1 MGSMGSSRH
10 MKRSAAPAFWKISR
24 KEGQFVMKPSP
35 GPHPINESYSLATLL
50 RDVLKVVKTM
60 RDAQSAI
67 NSDKIIVD
75 GVVRRDGKFPVGLM
89 DVIKIPSMD
98 KTFRLLPVKGSMLYP
113 VAVKGSMLYPVVV
126 DSESAKMKL
135 CKVKSKVKAR
145 GNMFSYGLHDGRT
158 IVSKEDIGINV
169 DDSLL
174 ISIPDGKIVSKV
186 KMEKGSLVIFLRGK
200 ATGKLGV
207 ANKILSGGLTSQK
220 SVEVDVD
227 GSTVK
232 VPVRILLAVGVEK
245 PVMSL
250 GGE

>member
-1 MGSMGSSRH
+1 MGNMGSSRH

-24 KEGQFVMKPSP
+24 KEGQFVMKPSS

-60 RDAQSAI
+60 RSAQSAI

-89 DVIKIPSMD
+89 DVINIPSMG
-98 KTFRLLPVKGSMLYP
+98 KTFRLLPAKGSMLF
-113 VAVKGSMLYPVVV
+113 PVVV
-126 DSESAKMKL
+126 DAESAKMKL
-135 CKVKSKVKAR
+135 CKVKSKVKTR
-145 GNMFSYGLHDGRT
+145 GNAFSYGLHDGRT
-158 IVSKEDIGINV
+158 IFSKEDIGINV

-174 ISIPDGKIVSKV
+174 ISIPDGKVVSKV

-207 ANKILSGGLTSQK
+207 VNKILSGGLTSQK

-227 GSTVK
+227 GSSVK

-245 PVMSL
+245 PVISL